1 MDSIADSSAFRDDE
15 RMLPQHQA
23 ALTLLQGRLSDPSVR
38 ELLWLDLACGRGQ
51 ILTGIGGGLS
61 PAARSKIGY
70 VGYDMSHRY
79 TQETD
84 RLASTLG
91 FHAHDVKLGYLS
103 DFPKLLSANTRFDF
117 ITLTNT
123 IHEVRPAQVGSV
135 LVEAVARLTSHGC
148 LFVYDMEV
156 IHPPELGAVP
166 WTASEMTEILAA
178 LLSALG
184 VARYEPAVGTWKHRT
199 CDAWD
204 VQIYREH
211 LGISD
216 AALGSNRVAALDA
229 ATQRIAALLEARLER
244 CSQALDNLTKYG
256 SETAEEQTEKERF
269 LYEFWAVNR
278 ALEGTQ

>member
-1 MDSIADSSAFRDDE
+1 MDSIADSSAFRDDD

-23 ALTLLQGRLSDPSVR
+23 ALTLLQGLLSDPAVK

-51 ILTGIGGGLS
+51 ILTGISSGLS
-61 PAARSKIGY
+61 QAARSKVEY
-70 VGYDMSHRY
+70 VGYDMSHRHA
-79 TQETD
+79 QETD
-84 RLASTLG
+84 RLASGLG
-91 FHAHDVKLGYLS
+91 FRTHSVKVGYLS
-103 DFPKLLSANTRFDF
+103 DFPKLLSTGTRFNF

-123 IHEVRPAQVGSV
+123 IHEVRPGQVGSV
-135 LVEAVARLTSHGC
+135 LVEAVARLASDGC
-148 LFVYDMEV
+148 LFVYDMET

-166 WTASEMTEILAA
+166 WTASEMTEILTS

-184 VARYEPAVGTWKHRT
+184 IAQYEPAVGTWRHRT
-199 CDAWD
+199 CDAWN

-216 AALGSNRVAALDA
+216 ATLDSNRAAALAA

-244 CSQALDNLTKYG
+244 CSQALDNLTRYG
-256 SETAEEQTEKERF
+256 TETAEEQTEKERL

-278 ALEGTQ
+278 ALEGTE